1 MCNYPVL
8 YPLIVSWNGIFDVS
22 RSHLY
27 LHYGWFSFGK
37 LWKSITGGWRKCRW
51 TILLVTASKWM
62 FFPKKVDYG
71 QRVQKFRRA
80 RTRAWWEIL
89 KGQGA
94 SSYGSHLNLWTIHD
108 SSCSKPSSN
117 LGWQW
122 ILIWHTVLHGE
133 IIHLNGRCCI
143 IRNWW
148 EPQAKAGRSPK
159 HSLEVW
165 IWRMF
170 AVLLP
175 LQAADWGYPQP
186 LFPYHAASSASPG
199 NYHVNKWELGKVD
212 QVQWMTELHGF
223 MFVGGQTFDPTK
235 PPNVPGTAA
244 ENDATFGKSS
254 LTPIAN
260 RLANHWRRDRNL
272 SQSSTGN
279 HLGDPKASRSWPII
293 CAIFIQ
299 VWGIN
304 FGHTQ
309 RISGIGNQT
318 WRWKSNKCSM
328 GTCSHCHVKFSDGT
342 RYHIYIYEW
351 WIERSFNLT
360 QHFRISSQ
368 FGSIWASV
376 DLYTIR
382 YNCFGNMCVYIY
394 IWGMNKNKC
403 RLL

>member
-37 LWKSITGGWRKCRW
+37 LWKSIAGGWRKCRW

-62 FFPKKVDYG
+62 FIPKKVDYG

-80 RTRAWWEIL
+80 RTGAWWEIL

-159 HSLEVW
+159 EPFTRSLNMKDVCS
-165 IWRMF
+165 I
-170 AVLLP
+170 AS
-175 LQAADWGYPQP
+175 
-186 LFPYHAASSASPG
+186 ASSCWLRIPSA
-199 NYHVNKWELGKVD
+199 
-212 QVQWMTELHGF
+212 
-223 MFVGGQTFDPTK
+223 FV
-235 PPNVPGTAA
+235 
-244 ENDATFGKSS
+244 S
-254 LTPIAN
+254 LP
-260 RLANHWRRDRNL
+260 RC
-272 SQSSTGN
+272 QFCF
-279 HLGDPKASRSWPII
+279 SRQLP
-293 CAIFIQ
+293 
-299 VWGIN
+299 
-304 FGHTQ
+304 
-309 RISGIGNQT
+309 R
-318 WRWKSNKCSM
+318 
-328 GTCSHCHVKFSDGT
+328 
-342 RYHIYIYEW
+342 E
-351 WIERSFNLT
+351 
-360 QHFRISSQ
+360 
-368 FGSIWASV
+368 
-376 DLYTIR
+376 
-382 YNCFGNMCVYIY
+382 
-394 IWGMNKNKC
+394 
-403 RLL
+403 